1 MDCILAIVPV
11 HNRREITLKCLEQLQ
26 TQRLDDVS
34 LDIVVIDDGSSDGT
48 SEEILKQ
55 YPSVKLEKGDGNLW
69 WAGGVNRGLQHAVDG
84 EYKFAY
90 LVNDDNVLEPDTLN
104 TLYKHAVK
112 VPNAICTSLVVDA
125 QDHRTVLN
133 AGFTY
138 KGLLRK
144 ITPNGRGRQSSEFV
158 ESIMVDLIGSRSTL
172 VPRSCLERTGLFNRT
187 KFPQH
192 FSDLEYFAR
201 ARSQGFFLFVV
212 PQSRVH
218 TKENPDYYYS
228 FIVSKNARE
237 IVSGYNSV
245 KNMFYWKNIVYRS
258 FIGRGFIRG
267 SVLLT
272 REILLHCFMII
283 SKLVMPDKL
292 FIKLVQLRR
301 EP

>member
-1 MDCILAIVPV
+1 MDRILAIVPV
-11 HNRREITLKCLEQLQ
+11 HNRKEITLKCLGQLLS
-26 TQRLDDVS
+26 QRLDDAV
-34 LDIVVIDDGSSDGT
+34 LDIVVIDDGSTDGT
-48 SEEILKQ
+48 SEEIRNQ
-55 YPSVKLEKGDGNLW
+55 YPGVELESGDGNLW
-69 WAGGVNRGLQHAVDG
+69 WAGGVNRGLQHALEG

-104 TLYKHAVK
+104 ALHKHAVK
-112 VPNAICTSLVVDA
+112 LPSAICTSLVIDA

-144 ITPNGRGRQSSEFV
+144 ITPNGRGRPSSEFV
-158 ESIMVDLIGSRSTL
+158 ESIRVDLIGSRSTL
-172 VPRSCLERTGLFNRT
+172 VPRSCIEGAGLFDRT

-212 PQSRVH
+212 PQSRVY
-218 TKENPDYYYS
+218 TKENPDYYFS
-228 FIVSKNARE
+228 FIANKNARE
-237 IVSGYNSV
+237 IISGYNSV

-258 FIGRGFIRG
+258 FIDRDFITG
-267 SVLLT
+267 SILLA

-292 FIKLVQLRR
+292 FIKLIQVRR
-301 EP
+301 